1 MAKMKQTKHDNIK
14 EKAVIAQKNEK
25 VINDFL
31 LQFAYT
37 LLIGVITIFAYN
49 GIANLSYGIETYE
62 SMNSF
67 MKYAAIVMF
76 VIGIISL
83 IWGIIKKKHGFK
95 ILSIYSF
102 ITTVVFMWY
111 ISDRIVDFINIQFLT
126 DLYRSFGSLKIIL
139 SLFPLLGI
147 AIVAEFVVY
156 FIRYYKINR
165 KK

>member
-1 MAKMKQTKHDNIK
+1 MAKMKQTKHDGIK

-49 GIANLSYGIETYE
+49 GIANISYGVETYE
-62 SMNSF
+62 SMVSF
-67 MKYAAIVMF
+67 MKLAAIVMF

-83 IWGIIKKKHGFK
+83 VWGIIKKKHGFK

-102 ITTVVFMWY
+102 ITTVVFDFPSYVWY
-111 ISDRIVDFINIQFLT
+111 FVFFVRLVSSCEFLHT
-126 DLYRSFGSLKIIL
+126 TRC
-139 SLFPLLGI
+139 
-147 AIVAEFVVY
+147 
-156 FIRYYKINR
+156 
-165 KK
+165 

>member
-1 MAKMKQTKHDNIK
+1 MAKMKQTKHDGIK

-49 GIANLSYGIETYE
+49 GIANISYGVETYE
-62 SMNSF
+62 SMVSF
-67 MKYAAIVMF
+67 MKLAAIVMF

-83 IWGIIKKKHGFK
+83 VWGIIKKKHGFK

-111 ISDRIVDFINIQFLT
+111 ISDKIVDFINVQFLS

>member
-1 MAKMKQTKHDNIK
+1 MANIK
-14 EKAVIAQKNEK
+14 HTKQEKAILAKKNEK

-37 LLIGVITIFAYN
+37 LLIGVITIFAFN
-49 GIANLSYGIETYE
+49 GIANYSYGPETYM
-62 SMNSF
+62 SMIKF
-67 MKYAAIVMF
+67 MKTAAIVTF
-76 VIGIISL
+76 VIGIASL

-95 ILSIYSF
+95 ILAIYSF

-111 ISDRIVDFINIQFLT
+111 VSHDIVDMLNISFIT
-126 DLYRSFGSLKIIL
+126 DLYRSIGINKFTLL
-139 SLFPLLGI
+139 LFPVLGL

-156 FIRYYKINR
+156 FIRYYKINH